1 MVFNTTMNMS
11 TGSGNRLEMN
21 IMWILM
27 GIMFISELS
36 MLYFHLAMHK
46 RLTKLEERLSGQK

>member
-1 MVFNTTMNMS
+1 MS